1 MQRNPRSTPQAGLFK
16 QYSPSIAA
24 NKHCIIPNSFSFPV
38 NMRFVKLSSG
48 MASVK
53 NAKNDTSS
61 ITPLF
66 CVNKSKNFESV
77 KIHKQFP
84 ASVFIKAQHTRIFN
98 VKKAVF
104 RLPFIIA
111 LKSPFQS
118 NELQMQPPMLQHT
131 GIAQCLLPILLPALF

>member
-77 KIHKQFP
+77 KIHKQFS
-84 ASVFIKAQHTRIFN
+84 ALCFNQNSVYHSIQGFSTQKR
-98 VKKAVF
+98 
-104 RLPFIIA
+104 
-111 LKSPFQS
+111 QS
-118 NELQMQPPMLQHT
+118 FDCP
-131 GIAQCLLPILLPALF
+131 LL